1 MSQPVYLV
9 VGESFLAEEVLDRIR
24 AEESTD
30 PLSEAEF
37 DAKAETAAVIEALTT
52 SSLLGGRRLVIVREA
67 DSLVKETAEAL
78 TAYLEQPSADSIL
91 VLIAS
96 GRTKLDPIAKKIGAV
111 VGLDPPKGRRLAS
124 WVRERGRSHG
134 LKIDDRAAW
143 ALIDSVGSDLRELDG
158 ALEQLSTSLG
168 KDARIG
174 PAEVRAAFPRLADE
188 RIYVFTDAIGERK
201 LPVAMVALRRLLDQG
216 EEPLV
221 IFGALAAHIRRL
233 LRIRR
238 QVGSGPRA
246 VADALGMPEWRAERM
261 LRQARAY
268 KEEELIDAMETLA
281 GADVDIKGEFPSP
294 EGALER
300 AVVRIVAAA
309 KPS

>member
-1 MSQPVYLV
+1 MTHPVYLV

-24 AEESTD
+24 AEEGTD

-37 DAKAETAAVIEALTT
+37 DGKTEAASVVEALTT

-67 DSLVKETAEAL
+67 DGLGKEVVEAL
-78 TAYLEQPSADSIL
+78 AAYLEQPSADSIL

-96 GRTKLDPIAKKIGAV
+96 GRTKLDPIAKKIGATV
-111 VGLDPPKGRRLAS
+111 ALDPPKGRRLAS
-124 WVRERGRSHG
+124 WVRERGRAHR
-134 LKIDDRAAW
+134 LKIDDRGAW
-143 ALIDSVGSDLRELDG
+143 ALIDSVGSELRELDG
-158 ALEQLSTSLG
+158 ALEQLATSLG
-168 KDARIG
+168 NDARVG

-188 RIYVFTDAIGERK
+188 RIYVFTDAVGERK
-201 LPVAMVALRRLLDQG
+201 LPIAMVALRRLLDQG

-221 IFGALAAHIRRL
+221 IFGALAAHVRRL

-238 QVGSGPRA
+238 HVESGPR
-246 VADALGMPEWRAERM
+246 VIADALGMPEWRAERM

-281 GADVDIKGEFPSP
+281 GADVDIKGEFPSA

-300 AVVRIVAAA
+300 AVVRIVAAR
-309 KPS
+309 

>member
-1 MSQPVYLV
+1 MSHPVYLV
-9 VGESFLAEEVLDRIR
+9 VGEAFLAEEVLDRIR
-24 AEESTD
+24 SEEGAD

-37 DAKAETAAVIEALTT
+37 DAKVEPAAVIEALTT

-67 DSLVKETAEAL
+67 DGINKETAEAL
-78 TAYLEQPSADSIL
+78 AAYLEHPSEDSSL

-96 GRTKLDPIAKKIGAV
+96 GRTKLDPIVKKIGAV
-111 VGLDPPKGRRLAS
+111 VALDPPKGRRLAS
-124 WVRERGRSHG
+124 WVRERGRAHR

-143 ALIDSVGSDLRELDG
+143 ALIDSVGNDLRELDG
-158 ALEQLSTSLG
+158 ALEQLVTGLG
-168 KDARIG
+168 EDARIG

-188 RIYVFTDAIGERK
+188 RIYVFTDAVGERK
-201 LPVAMVALRRLLDQG
+201 LPIAMIALRRLLDQG

-238 QVGSGPRA
+238 HVESGSRV

-261 LRQARAY
+261 LKQARAY

-300 AVVRIVAAA
+300 AVVRIVA
-309 KPS
+309 SS